1 MILAV
6 DTGNTHTV
14 LGVIDENGHIVNVF
28 RLQTNQRRTEHEY
41 AADIYRILRLGG
53 IAPKSMTGAI
63 ISTVVPSLT
72 ETLRRAVRMV
82 TGQEAMIVG
91 AGLKTGLDIGL
102 DDPGT
107 IAADLVCTAVA
118 ARELYPLP
126 AFIIDM
132 GTATTVTAVNEA
144 GRYIGGVIYAGV
156 GISLEALV
164 KDTSLL
170 PNIEIA
176 PPKRAIATN
185 TVEAMKSGIFY
196 STVGGVDGILDQFEK
211 DLKPATIVA
220 TGGLATKIAP
230 YCRHPIVLAENLL
243 LKGLKIIYD
252 KNKKPVRPRAEKS
265 TQSR

>member
-126 AFIIDM
+126 GDLSRGARQ
-132 GTATTVTAVNEA
+132 GH
-144 GRYIGGVIYAGV
+144 
-156 GISLEALV
+156 
-164 KDTSLL
+164 L
-170 PNIEIA
+170 PA
-176 PPKRAIATN
+176 AQ
-185 TVEAMKSGIFY
+185 Y
-196 STVGGVDGILDQFEK
+196 
-211 DLKPATIVA
+211 
-220 TGGLATKIAP
+220 
-230 YCRHPIVLAENLL
+230 
-243 LKGLKIIYD
+243 
-252 KNKKPVRPRAEKS
+252 
-265 TQSR
+265 

>member
-107 IAADLVCTAVA
+107 IAAM
-118 ARELYPLP
+118 P
-126 AFIIDM
+126 AWGSLSRRSSRTPPCCPILKLLRRS
-132 GTATTVTAVNEA
+132 
-144 GRYIGGVIYAGV
+144 GR
-156 GISLEALV
+156 S
-164 KDTSLL
+164 
-170 PNIEIA
+170 
-176 PPKRAIATN
+176 PPTRW
-185 TVEAMKSGIFY
+185 
-196 STVGGVDGILDQFEK
+196 
-211 DLKPATIVA
+211 
-220 TGGLATKIAP
+220 
-230 YCRHPIVLAENLL
+230 
-243 LKGLKIIYD
+243 
-252 KNKKPVRPRAEKS
+252 RP
-265 TQSR
+265 